1 MLLEEVARTSA
12 EVAATP
18 ARLGKIERLA
28 AALRRLRP
36 EEVPVVVAYLS
47 GDLPQGTIGVG
58 WASLRDLPAAA
69 GAAPLEALDVHHA
82 LDRIKASAGP
92 RSPGGRR

>member
-36 EEVPVVVAYLS
+36 EEVPVAVSYLS

-58 WASLRDLPAAA
+58 WASLRDLPAPAPDVSPKPET
-69 GAAPLEALDVHHA
+69 GA
-82 LDRIKASAGP
+82 
-92 RSPGGRR
+92 